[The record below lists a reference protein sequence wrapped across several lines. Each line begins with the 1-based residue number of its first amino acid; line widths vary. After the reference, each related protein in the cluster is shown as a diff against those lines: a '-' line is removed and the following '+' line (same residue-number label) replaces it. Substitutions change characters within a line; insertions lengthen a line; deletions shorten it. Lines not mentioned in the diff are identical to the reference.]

1 MKQEGNPATGVIII
15 QVCLYQLCQKKMKK
29 KLKSDSYVCI
39 CCSMF
44 FEVPVQNSWVDAT
57 FSRESVTS
65 IFESSI
71 KKQVQCP
78 LKVVNMCS
86 SRDVVVLDFYY
97 KFGTYV
103 VMILV

>member
-1 MKQEGNPATGVIII
+1 
-15 QVCLYQLCQKKMKK
+15 MKK

-44 FEVPVQNSWVDAT
+44 SE
-57 FSRESVTS
+57 
-65 IFESSI
+65 
-71 KKQVQCP
+71 VQCP
-78 LKVVNMCS
+78 LKVVNLCS

-97 KFGTYV
+97 NFGTYV